1 MKIRNNI
8 YLPGMNFL
16 AHAYLSFGRPEVL
29 VGNLIADFVH
39 GSAQLGFAPRVRTG
53 IRLHRAIDAFTDAHA
68 ATRRAKALMTPS
80 CGRYSGVC
88 VDIIYDHF
96 LASDPAYFSTAS
108 LFEFARR
115 TYGIL
120 DEHAPELPSRFREMF
135 FYMREH
141 DWLYGYRLTAHI
153 EGTFSGVYRRAKF
166 LPDSGPA
173 FEAFMEQYGRLQSC
187 YADFIPEVVAFATES
202 LSRLSK
208 ETG

>member
-1 MKIRNNI
+1 
-8 YLPGMNFL
+8 MNFL
-16 AHAYLSFGRPEVL
+16 AHAYLSFGQPEIL

-39 GSAQLGFAPRVRTG
+39 GSAQLGFPAPVRTG
-53 IRLHRAIDAFTDAHA
+53 IRLHRAIDAFTDTHA
-68 ATRRAKALMTPS
+68 ATRRARALMTAS
-80 CGRYSGVC
+80 CGRYSGVF

-96 LASDPAYFSTAS
+96 LASDPAYFSPAS
-108 LFEFARR
+108 LFDFARR

-120 DEHAPELPSRFREMF
+120 DEHAGMLPSRFREMF

-153 EGTFSGVYRRAKF
+153 EGTFSGIYRRAKF

-173 FEAFMEQYGRLQSC
+173 FEAFMQQYSLLQSC
-187 YADFIPEVVAFATES
+187 YADFIPEVVAFARGA

-208 ETG
+208 EAG